1 MSQQKVKSVDLI
13 QKKSTVMF
21 VGEYFTLMT
30 TVVLV
35 EELREEDENDYD
47 FSVRLASAFIDNYY
61 GFKVALVSN
70 DIGVVDEEGNDV
82 DE

>member
-1 MSQQKVKSVDLI
+1 MSQQKVKSIDLI

-21 VGEYFTLMT
+21 VGDFFTLMT
-30 TVVLV
+30 TVILI

-47 FSVRLASAFIDNYY
+47 FSVRLASAFLDNYY
-61 GFKVALVSN
+61 GFKVLSASN